1 MVYKILCFQRSYD
14 MATVGAIASLIG
26 TGYGIVQGQKQSKAQ
41 DKQLA
46 MQRDMNE
53 NAKQTAKAE
62 NERADMEYNKSN
74 RQTADV
80 SAITEESKLMAKGG
94 AAGTMLTGNMG
105 VDPNE
110 LNLGGGSTL
119 LG

>member
-1 MVYKILCFQRSYD
+1 
-14 MATVGAIASLIG
+14 
-26 TGYGIVQGQKQSKAQ
+26 
-41 DKQLA
+41 
-46 MQRDMNE
+46 
-53 NAKQTAKAE
+53 
-62 NERADMEYNKSN
+62 MEYNKSN

-80 SAITEESKLMAKGG
+80 SAITDESKLISKGG

-105 VDPNE
+105 IDPNE